1 MPWLYADPDDRVC
14 RLRGVDED
22 AGAGPDEGGEGGEGG
37 GAAGQLA
44 RRFWDGS
51 RDRWISVVS
60 TRVDPDVVRLRP
72 VRCPPVPPRGLGRH
86 SLTLAHVL
94 MEGRRLRRPDRGDGV
109 RCVGDQP
116 ARGAAAA
123 RGAGPAGRGERGGGG
138 QREVRAPHPTACCG
152 RARAGPEGGAGGR
165 GREAGLLAPRLRCAV
180 TDCGGARQRMLRLC
194 CACLPHR
201 IVKEYLEW
209 EQAMA
214 GEKEDNPWG
223 WVRKRLIGV
232 RGYKPWFGHLFTKD
246 QQEIRYR
253 DIHADLRAVREHME
267 KEAQEHKKAARAGG
281 TAAGGA
287 GGSGDAKGKGRAEAK
302 RPAYQDL
309 DPMRRAHLFGVG
321 IKAHLVSPWAQLE
334 EQEAAAKA
342 AAGAGGQAGQHLG
355 EGSSA
360 DAQAASAAGGSDA
373 AQQGRGGVAAGKK
386 RKPATPKQ
394 AVAEGKSPKVPKGSR
409 APRDRAWIRFQ
420 QLFASTER
428 SEVALR
434 IKYEEA
440 CKAGTVDAML
450 DGKMEVPDG
459 QGVAAARSGML
470 KVHVDAPQGPGGGE
484 AAGEGGSG
492 KPTPIHVTGRGS
504 GATQPDS
511 GGTVTLAEKLRARI
525 AGNTPP
531 ANAGSHLGEA
541 FPQAEESA
549 AAPRGAAGT
558 PKALGHG
565 AGSSDA
571 PAHGARRGA
580 AAPGAGGAEHAG
592 GSDGARE
599 NGDRGR
605 RSQQGVGGGERTGV
619 DKCAAFALSEHTD
632 DKQMMALNN
641 EREQETT
648 S

>member
-1 MPWLYADPDDRVC
+1 V
-14 RLRGVDED
+14 
-22 AGAGPDEGGEGGEGG
+22 
-37 GAAGQLA
+37 
-44 RRFWDGS
+44 
-51 RDRWISVVS
+51 
-60 TRVDPDVVRLRP
+60 
-72 VRCPPVPPRGLGRH
+72 
-86 SLTLAHVL
+86 
-94 MEGRRLRRPDRGDGV
+94 
-109 RCVGDQP
+109 
-116 ARGAAAA
+116 
-123 RGAGPAGRGERGGGG
+123 
-138 QREVRAPHPTACCG
+138 
-152 RARAGPEGGAGGR
+152 
-165 GREAGLLAPRLRCAV
+165 
-180 TDCGGARQRMLRLC
+180 LRLCC

-246 QQEIRYR
+246 QLEIRYR

-281 TAAGGA
+281 AAAGGA

-321 IKAHLVSPWAQLE
+321 IKAHLVSPWAKLE

-342 AAGAGGQAGQHLG
+342 AAGAGGQPGQHLG

-360 DAQAASAAGGSDA
+360 GAQAASAAGQSSDA

-386 RKPATPKQ
+386 RKPAAQKP
-394 AVAEGKSPKVPKGSR
+394 AVADGKSPKASKGSR

-420 QLFASTER
+420 QLFASTEL

-470 KVHVDAPQGPGGGE
+470 QVHVNTPQAPGGAE
-484 AAGEGGSG
+484 AAQGGGSG
-492 KPTPIHVTGRGS
+492 KPTPIHFTLHGGRGS

-511 GGTVTLAEKLRARI
+511 GGAATLAEKLRARI
-525 AGNTPP
+525 ASNTPP
-531 ANAGSHLGEA
+531 ANAGAHLGEA
-541 FPQAEESA
+541 FPLAEESA
-549 AAPRGAAGT
+549 APGGRAGT
-558 PKALGHG
+558 GNALGHG

-571 PAHGARRGA
+571 TAHGARRGT
-580 AAPGAGGAEHAG
+580 AAPAAGGSQHAG
-592 GSDGARE
+592 GGAGARE
-599 NGDRGR
+599 NGDRGGGR
-605 RSQQGVGGGERTGV
+605 RSPQGGGGGERAGV
-619 DKCAAFALSEHTD
+619 DDKCAAFALSEHAGG
-632 DKQMMALNN
+632 KQMMSLKNA
-641 EREQETT
+641 REQETA